1 MIEYLEGILA
11 AKEAVTAV
19 IDVGGVAFAVHIS
32 LHTHDELPS
41 IGEKVRLLTHLHVR
55 EDAMQIY
62 GFAHPEERRIFRLL
76 QGISGIGARMAL
88 NILSGISPDD
98 LRVRVSNGD
107 IGALTR
113 IPGIGKKTAER
124 IVVELRDNFA
134 KGLDEKDR
142 AASGGRLSVRD
153 EAMMALQALGYS
165 RAAAEKAITGSS
177 TSNPDG
183 TAANA
188 SELIKAALRQLNS

>member
-1 MIEYLEGILA
+1 MIEYIEGILA

-19 IDVGGVAFAVHIS
+19 VDVGGVAFAVHIS
-32 LHTHDELPS
+32 LHTYDELPHT
-41 IGEKVRLLTHLHVR
+41 GERVRLLTYLHVR
-55 EDAMQIY
+55 EDAMQLY
-62 GFAHPEERRIFRLL
+62 GFAHPEERRIFRQL
-76 QGISGIGARMAL
+76 QSISGIGARMAL

-98 LRVRVSNGD
+98 LRLRVSNGD

-134 KGLDEKDR
+134 KGLDESER
-142 AASGGRLSVRD
+142 AAAGGRLSVRD

-165 RAAAEKAITGSS
+165 RAVAEKAVTGGSS
-177 TSNPDG
+177 SLPEG
-183 TAANA
+183 TVADA
-188 SELIKAALRQLNS
+188 SDLIKAALRQLNS

>member
-11 AKEAVTAV
+11 AKEPVTAI

-32 LHTHDELPS
+32 LQTHDELPS
-41 IGEKVRLLTHLHVR
+41 LGERVRLLTHLHVR
-55 EDAMQIY
+55 EDAMQLY

-142 AASGGRLSVRD
+142 AAAGGRLSVRD

-177 TSNPDG
+177 TSLPDG
-183 TAANA
+183 KAANA